1 LKTLLVSPKLNSAFL
16 AGVFTGF
23 IPCGLVYGFL
33 ALAAATGDVV
43 RAWLV
48 MVTFGAGTVP
58 LMVLTGCGGTLISVA
73 ARARVL
79 KVAAWC
85 VVVAGIIS
93 LARGASQLALSAEQ
107 QATNCPFCHSTEPL
121 STLQKQP

>member
-1 LKTLLVSPKLNSAFL
+1 LLVSPKLTAAFL

-23 IPCGLVYGFL
+23 IPCGLVYAFL
-33 ALAAATGDVV
+33 ALAAATGDIV

-93 LARGASQLALSAEQ
+93 LARGASQLNLSAEQ

-121 STLQKQP
+121 STSQRQP